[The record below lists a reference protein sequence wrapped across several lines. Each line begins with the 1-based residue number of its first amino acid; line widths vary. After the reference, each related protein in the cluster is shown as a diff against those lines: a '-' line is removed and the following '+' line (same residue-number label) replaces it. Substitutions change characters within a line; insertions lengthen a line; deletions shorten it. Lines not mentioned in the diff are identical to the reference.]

1 MSVKGQLTACRDFLM
16 VGMRASA
23 RGSVPN
29 ETAAA
34 VIRACLDLVEQLVRQ
49 SENVTAG
56 KVTKARCAIIG
67 DQFTWRFLENEL
79 AGETKATMNWAFTRK
94 GGIGFQVYPG
104 AKLRLT
110 KLKIKILQ

>member
-1 MSVKGQLTACRDFLM
+1 M

-49 SENVTAG
+49 SENVTAAE
-56 KVTKARCAIIG
+56 VETTLNVLTRAAAE
-67 DQFTWRFLENEL
+67 LEADE
-79 AGETKATMNWAFTRK
+79 ASATAVLSALRNAVGRLQLLRTEMNTADK
-94 GGIGFQVYPG
+94 PSGV
-104 AKLRLT
+104 
-110 KLKIKILQ
+110 

>member
-49 SENVTAG
+49 SESVTSSEVETTLNVLTRAAAELEADEASATAVLSALRNAVGRLQLLKAEMSPAG
-56 KVTKARCAIIG
+56 KSSGV
-67 DQFTWRFLENEL
+67 
-79 AGETKATMNWAFTRK
+79 
-94 GGIGFQVYPG
+94 
-104 AKLRLT
+104 
-110 KLKIKILQ
+110 

>member
-49 SENVTAG
+49 SENVTAAE
-56 KVTKARCAIIG
+56 VETTLNVLTRAAAE
-67 DQFTWRFLENEL
+67 LEADE
-79 AGETKATMNWAFTRK
+79 ASATA
-94 GGIGFQVYPG
+94 VLS
-104 AKLRLT
+104 ALRNAVRR
-110 KLKIKILQ
+110 LQLLRTEISTADKPSGV